1 MGMKFCRTSCFR
13 KLQMLIKSI
22 SRRAPHYKR
31 LQDNAWREEGQWVD
45 LGNLGGPS
53 SSSSHQGGM
62 ALAVNMM
69 QGMFQGMQE
78 NSQQGLQQ
86 LATIMSSHQMAAQQ
100 QLTASMTAMQTAMH
114 NNTIALLREQRERG
128 QMGPEAFDRLM
139 QQYWSRQR
147 HSKPPP
153 DLPSNPSSGS
163 KDLCMHMHS
172 LQRNNIPS

>member
-1 MGMKFCRTSCFR
+1 MGMRFCRTSCFCTF
-13 KLQMLIKSI
+13 QMLVKIV
-22 SRRAPHYKR
+22 SRRAPYYKS
-31 LQDNAWREEGQWVD
+31 LQENAWREEGQWVNLGD
-45 LGNLGGPS
+45 LGTPS
-53 SSSSHQGGM
+53 SSSSSSGL

-86 LATIMSSHQMAAQQ
+86 LATILSSHQMAAQQ

-139 QQYWSRQR
+139 HQYWSRQR

-153 DLPSNPSSGS
+153 SVPSNPPSGS
-163 KDLCMHMHS
+163 KDLCMHAHAFIT
-172 LQRNNIPS
+172 N

>member
-1 MGMKFCRTSCFR
+1 MGMRFSRTSCFH
-13 KLQMLIKSI
+13 KLQMLIKI
-22 SRRAPHYKR
+22 VSRRAPYYKS
-31 LQDNAWREEGQWVD
+31 LQENAWREEGQWVN
-45 LGNLGGPS
+45 LGNLGAPS
-53 SSSSHQGGM
+53 SSSSSGGM

-153 DLPSNPSSGS
+153 SLPSNPSSGS
-163 KDLCMHMHS
+163 KDLCMHMHA
-172 LQRNNIPS
+172 LQITNIPS